1 MPSTIWN
8 GALTFGLVS
17 VPVKLYSTTRSN
29 ETLRFHEYDRGTG
42 GRIRHRRIVEDTGE
56 EVPYDAIVKGVE
68 LDDGRVV
75 TVERAELDALA
86 PERSRVIEVEDFV
99 PLGDID
105 PLVFDR
111 GYFVGPA
118 DVKAGA
124 KPYEVLRRAM
134 LDAGRVGVGR
144 FVLRN
149 KAHLAVV
156 RPTEDALVLH
166 TLYFADE
173 LRPVTDVPDLPDDVE
188 VSERELAAAVMTVES
203 LTGEWEH
210 DRYSDS
216 YREAVRELV
225 EAKAAGQE
233 PSEPTAIEAKPS
245 GTVDLA
251 DALEASVKAA
261 RERRAG

>member
-17 VPVKLYSTTRSN
+17 VPVKLYSTTRST
-29 ETLRFHEYDRGTG
+29 ETLKFHEYDRGTG
-42 GRIRHRRIVEDTGE
+42 SRIRHRRVVEDTGE

-68 LDDGRVV
+68 TDDGRVV
-75 TVERAELDALA
+75 LIERAEVDALA
-86 PERSRVIEVEDFV
+86 PERSRVIEIEDFV
-99 PLGDID
+99 PLADID

-111 GYFVGPA
+111 GYYVGPA
-118 DVKAGA
+118 DEKAGG

-134 LDAGRVGVGR
+134 LTAGRVGVAR

-149 KAHLAVV
+149 KAHLCVV

-173 LRPVTDVPDLPDDVE
+173 LRSVDDVPGRPHDIE
-188 VSERELAAAVMTVES
+188 VSERELAAAVQLVES
-203 LTGEWEH
+203 LTDDWDHE
-210 DRYSDS
+210 RYEDT
-216 YREAVRELV
+216 YRDALRELV
-225 EAKAAGQE
+225 EAKAAGTAPAE
-233 PSEPTAIEAKPS
+233 VTAIEPKATGS
-245 GTVDLA
+245 VDLA

-261 RERRAG
+261 RDRRAG